1 MVGNTEDANSKET
14 QENWAFLQAVSSTGP
29 FKELHSYLAKKGK
42 VSNSMVSRVKSEF
55 VKVKNRLLRVNIPHT
70 VSYLGNFVIK

>member
-42 VSNSMVSRVKSEF
+42 VSNSMVS
-55 VKVKNRLLRVNIPHT
+55 KVRICKGEEQTSACEYPTH
-70 VSYLGNFVIK
+70 S